1 MVMSMTGFGRAKK
14 DGNQFSVTIEVK
26 SVNHRFSETNLRMPR
41 QFAVIEDKIKK
52 VINQYIQRGR
62 VELLLTIEG
71 DELVQRSLQVNWDLM
86 DQYFSTLSEAKKK
99 YSLQDQVTLSELFK
113 LDQIVSIVEVEKENE
128 PIYDLVIDVVH
139 LAMEQLVEMRKAEGK
154 ELHRVLLSYLLE
166 IQEQVQS
173 ISSLAPF
180 VIEQYRERVSKRVNE
195 YVTGLVDENKIL
207 TEVAIFSEKADISEE
222 LARMN
227 SHVSQFINTME
238 SQSTVGRKL
247 DFLLQEMNRET
258 NTIGSKANDKLI
270 AQHVVEIKS
279 LIEKIKEQV
288 QNIE

>member
-62 VELLLTIEG
+62 VELLLTVEG